1 MSQSKDTITEKSID
15 DTEFLDIDHIDDEHE
30 KNKKHEFD
38 HEHDMDEKHDP
49 RHDIVLVHD
58 DDDYEESEED
68 IEHESSKKSNFIRN
82 SRNSFDGFQDY
93 YLHGSDIDAFQ
104 YPHRH
109 HPLDIIDIHGNE
121 RNLDQYDDYAE
132 DEYFN
137 GDDDFKDSHE
147 TVDKIKDIEIDR
159 DARIIEN
166 QERLSNIYDAED
178 KFDETDSNEDDI
190 EEEEE
195 KLEENKKE
203 DMQSQKKEEEL
214 NEVIIP
220 DNEAQVN
227 NTVVIDES
235 EVTAKRNETNANLI
249 VTQWVSE
256 IKCFT
261 GLKHISDLIIRF
273 LRSKIHTWMKSQ
285 RYGH

>member
-82 SRNSFDGFQDY
+82 GRDSFDGYKDY
-93 YLHGSDIDAFQ
+93 YLHGSDIDAFR
-104 YPHRH
+104 YPHQH
-109 HPLDIIDIHGNE
+109 QHQPISIIDIHGND

-132 DEYFN
+132 DQYLN
-137 GDDDFKDSHE
+137 GDGDFQDSHE
-147 TVDKIKDIEIDR
+147 TVGQIDDIEIDR

-166 QERLSNIYDAED
+166 EERLRSIYDAED
-178 KFDETDSNEDDI
+178 KYDETDSNEADI
-190 EEEEE
+190 DEEE
-195 KLEENKKE
+195 KLEQNTKE
-203 DMQSQKKEEEL
+203 DKQSQKKDEEL

-220 DNEAQVN
+220 DNVAQVN
-227 NTVVIDES
+227 NTIDIDES
-235 EVTAKRNETNANLI
+235 EITVKKNETNPNLI
-249 VTQWVSE
+249 VTQWVSDK
-256 IKCFT
+256 KCF
-261 GLKHISDLIIRF
+261 
-273 LRSKIHTWMKSQ
+273 MQ
-285 RYGH
+285 V